1 MTISDTVL
9 TKLPPESYSAISE
22 KVRDGDI
29 LLCAARDPFSRLI
42 GWSTK
47 SPWSHVALAWQWPA
61 LGRHIVFE
69 CVQQLG
75 VRAVPLDRFIRE
87 TSSGQ
92 RPYPGKIILARH
104 EGVSEKK
111 SAKKQAELVPALAKF
126 AVDRIGDRFSGVEIL
141 KIALRIVVGR
151 FDVHMPKSLG
161 PDDEFIC
168 SEFVAKCFERI
179 DIQIQWD
186 GLGFIAPADI
196 ASDPNVHAVARF
208 RTS

>member
-1 MTISDTVL
+1 VTISDSVL
-9 TKLPPESYSAISE
+9 TKLPAQSYATISK

-29 LLCAARDPFSRLI
+29 LLCAAHDPFSRII

-47 SPWSHVALAWQWPA
+47 SPWSHVALAWRWPA
-61 LGRHIVFE
+61 VGRHIVLE

-92 RPYPGKIILARH
+92 KPYPGKIILARH
-104 EGVSEKK
+104 RILGEG
-111 SAKKQAELVPALAKF
+111 SAQEQAARASDLAKF
-126 AVDRIGDRFSGVEIL
+126 AIDRIGDRFSSAEVL

-151 FDVHMPKSLG
+151 LDIHMPKSLG
-161 PDDEFIC
+161 PNDEFIC

-179 DIQIQWD
+179 NIQIQWD
-186 GLGFIAPADI
+186 GLGFIAPADF
-196 ASDPNVHAVARF
+196 ADDPNVGAVARF
-208 RTS
+208 RTT